1 MVILLTGATGFIGNH
16 LARALRAAGHRV
28 IEARRHATDPD
39 RHIEADFTRDLEA
52 SAWVPKLAGVEC
64 VINAVGILRERG
76 EQTFERIHTLAP
88 RALFEACAHT
98 GVRRVIQI
106 SALGADHGA
115 SGYFRSK
122 HAADRSLES
131 LPLRWTIVQPSVVY
145 GPGGTSARLFTM
157 LASLPLIPLPGR
169 GRQSIQPVH
178 IDDAV
183 AAIVALATQD
193 ASARIRVPI
202 VGPAALE
209 LREFLA
215 RLRSALG
222 MRPTSSIGVPMWLMR
237 LSASI
242 AQWLPSSLLDRETLA
257 MLEAGNTA
265 DPSLTRNLSGRAPR
279 DIEAFIEPRDRVA
292 TRQQA
297 QLAWL
302 LPLLRFS
309 IAAVW
314 IWTGIVSLGL
324 FPVEESQALLA
335 RVGVGAALAPF
346 LLYGAALLD
355 FALGIATLALPRR
368 RALWL
373 AQMVL
378 IVGYTAIISIK
389 LPEFWLHP
397 FGPILKNLPML
408 VGIYM
413 LYVLEGRSDRA

>member
-52 SAWVPKLAGVEC
+52 SAWIPKLTGVEC

-88 RALFEACAHT
+88 RALFEACAHAD
-98 GVRRVIQI
+98 VRRVIQI

-145 GPGGTSARLFTM
+145 GPSGTSARMFTT

-183 AAIVALATQD
+183 AAIVALVAQE
-193 ASARIRVPI
+193 APARIRAPI

-242 AQWLPSSLLDRETLA
+242 AQWLPNSLLDRETLA

-265 DPSLTRNLSGRAPR
+265 DPSLTRNLLGRAPR
-279 DIEAFIEPRDRVA
+279 DIEAFIEPRDRDA

-297 QLAWL
+297 QLTWL

-324 FPVEESQALLA
+324 FPVEESQVLLA
-335 RVGVGAALAPF
+335 RAGIGAALAPF
-346 LLYGAALLD
+346 FLYGAALLD
-355 FALGIATLALPRR
+355 LALGIATLALPRR
-368 RALWL
+368 RTLWL

-397 FGPILKNLPML
+397 YGPILKNLPML